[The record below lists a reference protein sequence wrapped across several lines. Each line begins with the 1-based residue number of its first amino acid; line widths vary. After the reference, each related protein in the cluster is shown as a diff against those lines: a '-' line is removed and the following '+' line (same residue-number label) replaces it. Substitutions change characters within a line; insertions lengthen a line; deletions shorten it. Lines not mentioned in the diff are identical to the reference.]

1 MGWISVRLIH
11 KAVVG
16 LHNGQGFPD
25 KALYLAFDIRCSYYG
40 DKEAREACS
49 LHFLFNRPWGSTGFA
64 TTNTFA
70 AVNKSPFA
78 SLADIKEWEFLS
90 SHDSCWR
97 DAARD
102 KVWAVERDLYNRVI
116 TSAGFTEENVPSSK
130 ELHWMVSFPLTGAM
144 HKWVQVKISKD
155 PNDTRN
161 YEKLVKVLGSCDEEK
176 SVSPK
181 V

>member
-1 MGWISVRLIH
+1 LGWISVRLIH

-40 DKEAREACS
+40 
-49 LHFLFNRPWGSTGFA
+49 
-64 TTNTFA
+64 
-70 AVNKSPFA
+70 
-78 SLADIKEWEFLS
+78 
-90 SHDSCWR
+90 
-97 DAARD
+97 D